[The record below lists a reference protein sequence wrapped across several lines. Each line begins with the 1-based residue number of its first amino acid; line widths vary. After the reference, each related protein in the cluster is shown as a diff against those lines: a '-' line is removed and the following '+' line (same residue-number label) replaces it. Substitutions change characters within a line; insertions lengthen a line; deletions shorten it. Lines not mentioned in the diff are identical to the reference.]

1 MIYSDPAIIN
11 YANPSLF
18 KKGAAVSSHR
28 FLIVLTFLA
37 TLALPLVAAGADDTT
52 GSRHL
57 DNLGNELRALTAQVS
72 PAVVQIY
79 TSSFGQLTPQAPQG
93 SAVFGQQQATGS
105 GVILSEDGYIVTN
118 NHVVNGAKRVLVR
131 LSPETM
137 GVPQGQSILST
148 GGDLVG
154 AQVIGVDHEADLA
167 VLKINKTGLPFLELT
182 TSDDLFQGQMVFAVG
197 SPLGLANSV
206 SFGVVST
213 VARQLERD
221 APMVYIQTDVAVN
234 PGNSGGPLIN
244 TEGKVVGINTLI
256 MSQSGGS
263 EGLSF
268 SVPSNIVKAVY
279 DRIRTFGRVRRGVI
293 HVLPQTLN
301 PLIAKP
307 LGYEEQ
313 WGVILGDVHPEGS
326 ADKAGLKIGDIVL
339 SLDGKKMENARQ
351 FIVDVYLRE
360 IGSKVKVE
368 VKRGSQ
374 TLTKEV
380 EVFERHEPNYHFFDR
395 ITTERNLISRL
406 GVLGLDLD
414 KEAEQMLGTSP
425 RRHEGVIVAALA
437 ANVSLLGE
445 AFLPGDIIYA
455 LNGQPVKGM
464 RSLKNLVR
472 DLDYGSGNVVQVE
485 RGGQLRYLIMI
496 VE

>member
-1 MIYSDPAIIN
+1 
-11 YANPSLF
+11 
-18 KKGAAVSSHR
+18 VSSR
-28 FLIVLTFLA
+28 KFLIVLTFLA
-37 TLALPLVAAGADDTT
+37 TLALPLVAAGADETT

-105 GVILSEDGYIVTN
+105 GVILSEDGYILTN
-118 NHVVNGAKRVLVR
+118 NHVVGGAKRVMVR

-137 GVPQGQSILST
+137 GVPKGQSILST

-154 AQVIGVDHEADLA
+154 AQVVGVDHEADLA
-167 VLKINKTGLPFLELT
+167 VLKINQTGLPVLELGS
-182 TSDDLFQGQMVFAVG
+182 SDDLFQGQMVFAVG
-197 SPLGLANSV
+197 SPLGLSNSV

-268 SVPSNIVKAVY
+268 SVPSNIAKAVY
-279 DRIRTFGRVRRGVI
+279 ERIRAYGRVKRGVI

-301 PLIAKP
+301 PFISGP
-307 LGYEEQ
+307 LSLEEQ
-313 WGVILGDVHPEGS
+313 WGVILGDVYPGGS
-326 ADKAGLKIGDIVL
+326 ADKAGLQIGDIVL
-339 SLDGKKMENARQ
+339 SVNGKPMENARQ
-351 FIVDVYLRE
+351 FIVDIYLKD
-360 IGSKVKVE
+360 IGSKAKVE
-368 VKRGSQ
+368 IKRGGKVF
-374 TLTKEV
+374 TKEV
-380 EVFERHEPNYHFFDR
+380 EVFERIEPNYNFFDR
-395 ITTERNLISRL
+395 ITTEKNLIPRL
-406 GVLGLDLD
+406 GVLGLSLD
-414 KEAEQMLGTSP
+414 KEAEQMLGAAP
-425 RRHEGVIVAALA
+425 RHHEGVIVAALA

-445 AFLPGDIIYA
+445 AFIPGDIIYN

-464 RSLKNLVR
+464 RSLKKIVR
-472 DLDYGSGNVVQVE
+472 ELDYGARTVVQVE
-485 RGGQLRYLIMI
+485 RGGQMRYLVML